1 MPELWIDGLG
11 KRYGRD
17 AWALRGLTLG
27 VGPGV
32 LALVGP
38 NGAGKTTLLRILAT
52 LLTPSAGTVTWDGR
66 DIVRHPG
73 AVRPTLGYLPQDFGV
88 YPQLTAREFLGYIGE
103 LKGLGGPV
111 LRRRV
116 AGVLETVRLHEAADA
131 PLRGFS
137 GGMIR
142 RVGIA
147 QALLGEPGLLVL
159 DEPTTGLDPAERAR
173 FRETLATLGGERLV
187 ILATHIIADA
197 EAVATDIALLH
208 RGRLAWS
215 GTPAALLADAAGAAW
230 ALTLPAAAFA
240 EHRERWRVSG
250 AHRRGAQVEARLVAS
265 ERPHPLATP
274 VAPTIEE
281 AYLYFADA
289 APDPPDARTGEGRGG
304 DAAH

>member
-52 LLTPSAGTVTWDGR
+52 LLTPSAGTDTWDGR

-116 AGVLETVRLHEAADA
+116 AGVLETVRL
-131 PLRGFS
+131 
-137 GGMIR
+137 
-142 RVGIA
+142 
-147 QALLGEPGLLVL
+147 L